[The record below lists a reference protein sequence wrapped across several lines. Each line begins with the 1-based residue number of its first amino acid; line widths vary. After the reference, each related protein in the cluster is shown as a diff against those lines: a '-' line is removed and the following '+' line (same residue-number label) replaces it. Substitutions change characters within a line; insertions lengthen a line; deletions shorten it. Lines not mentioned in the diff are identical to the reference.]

1 MILNA
6 LLFTDVSI
14 LSLKC
19 FPNLKNKAKLASTD
33 ASPMRNQFFF
43 FFFIFYPETK
53 ERSMDSPFLL
63 ISFFKYVK
71 FVMIDHQGSFI
82 FGFFYL

>member
-19 FPNLKNKAKLASTD
+19 FLNLKNKAKLASTD
-33 ASPMRNQFFF
+33 ASPMRNQLFIFFF
-43 FFFIFYPETK
+43 LSSTQKRKNGAWTPPSFEF
-53 ERSMDSPFLL
+53 PFLNML
-63 ISFFKYVK
+63 N
-71 FVMIDHQGSFI
+71 
-82 FGFFYL
+82 L